1 MESQHPLDHLH
12 HSNHSPRDSM
22 VLASLA
28 LLASQIS
35 VNLGAAVAKN
45 LFGVLGVEAI
55 TAFRVGFS
63 ALLLLAVFR
72 PWRFPLT
79 GRDVVNLLVYGTM
92 MGMMNLLI
100 YRAFERIP
108 IGIAV
113 AIEVSGPLLVALLS
127 SRRPRNIGACA
138 LAGFGLYI
146 LLPLNHLLPLNQLLP
161 LNSGAPPL
169 DPVGVA
175 YAFGAAAC
183 WALYIVF
190 GKRASHLRGG
200 QAVAWGMLV
209 ASLFIVP
216 IGAACVD
223 ASVLTPAIALVGLAI
238 AVLSSAVPYS
248 LEMAALRGLPQG
260 LFGMLSSAAPAV
272 SALAAMLILG
282 ERLNAMQW
290 IAIGCIVLASAGSA
304 TSARKS

>member
-1 MESQHPLDHLH
+1 MLLP
-12 HSNHSPRDSM
+12 
-22 VLASLA
+22 ALA
-28 LLASQIS
+28 LIGSQIS

-45 LFGVLGVEAI
+45 LFNVIGVEAI

-63 ALLLLAVFR
+63 ALILMAIFR
-72 PWRFPLT
+72 PWRSPLT
-79 GRDVVNLLVYGTM
+79 RRDIVNLLIYGTV

-100 YRAFERIP
+100 YRAFNHIP

-113 AIEVSGPLLVALLS
+113 AIEVTGPLTVALFS
-127 SRRPRNIGACA
+127 SRRPRNIASCV
-138 LAGFGLYI
+138 LAAFGLYL
-146 LLPLNHLLPLNQLLP
+146 LLPLNAGPER
-161 LNSGAPPL
+161 L

-190 GKRASHLRGG
+190 GKRASSLRGG

-216 IGAACVD
+216 IGAAYVD
-223 ASVLTPAIALVGLAI
+223 TSTLTPVIVFTGLAI
-238 AVLSSAVPYS
+238 AVLSSAIPYS
-248 LEMAALRGLPQG
+248 LEIVALRGLPQG

-272 SALAAMLILG
+272 SAIAGMLILG
-282 ERLNAMQW
+282 ERLKGMQW
-290 IAIGCIVLASAGSA
+290 LAIACIVLASAICA
-304 TSARKS
+304 TSAAGNNKQ